1 MAHSLHLFIMSTGTM
16 IELDVDLSQ
25 HVYATTN

>member
-1 MAHSLHLFIMSTGTM
+1 MKMNKNINLTTVLDDAEL

-25 HVYATTN
+25 NAFF